1 MNNLWTDYLTDV
13 YNSRVAFAKKKIFTS
28 NDVCV
33 CVCVWEED
41 VKISIMHFYF
51 EFPFMQPVLEL
62 CSFQVS
68 RFSLEVHLSVLEFLF
83 EYAQTFMS

>member
-1 MNNLWTDYLTDV
+1 
-13 YNSRVAFAKKKIFTS
+13 
-28 NDVCV
+28 
-33 CVCVWEED
+33 
-41 VKISIMHFYF
+41 MHFYF

-83 EYAQTFMS
+83 EYAQTFMSWIFLKYSYLLVPPNLFTDSQNF